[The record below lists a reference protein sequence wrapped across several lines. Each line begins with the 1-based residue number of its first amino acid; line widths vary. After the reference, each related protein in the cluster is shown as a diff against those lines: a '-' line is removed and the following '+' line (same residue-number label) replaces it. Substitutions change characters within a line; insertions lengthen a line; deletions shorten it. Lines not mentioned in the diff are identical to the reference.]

1 MTGDMRNLC
10 WISFIIRHGIE
21 RERESNESILF
32 IMNQVFVQEFENGYL
47 TTVQIM

>member
-1 MTGDMRNLC
+1 MRNLC

-21 RERESNESILF
+21 GERESNESILF

-47 TTVQIM
+47 TAVQIM